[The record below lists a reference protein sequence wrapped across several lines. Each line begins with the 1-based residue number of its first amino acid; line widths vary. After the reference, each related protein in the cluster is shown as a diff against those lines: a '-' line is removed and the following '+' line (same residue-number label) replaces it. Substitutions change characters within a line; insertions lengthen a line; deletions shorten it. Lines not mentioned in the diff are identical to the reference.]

1 MFYYNIRTANVN
13 VYYQVSLHCMISLP
27 IQPIQLPPSV
37 WRYRAMRRTFS
48 EVQLRDGQSER
59 GQASQLFE
67 QKCFILNSFYK
78 HFCEFWLARAEL
90 PSSCKRSDCFRALA
104 RYLYLSAA
112 SHHFCEFLPARAD
125 TYQFLQMQLLFP
137 TLHDIFTLKCLEIP
151 CNARKLSAYYR
162 IS

>member
-78 HFCEFWLARAEL
+78 HFCEFCLPEL
-90 PSSCKRSDCFRALA
+90 NCPALA
-104 RYLYLSAA
+104 NAA
-112 SHHFCEFLPARAD
+112 TVSEHS
-125 TYQFLQMQLLFP
+125 Y
-137 TLHDIFTLKCLEIP
+137 DIFTYSASDKCLEIS
-151 CNARKLSAYYR
+151 CNARKLSAKCLEMGSPSEDKQANCLSKNASY
-162 IS
+162 

>member
-90 PSSCKRSDCFRALA
+90 PSSCKRSDCFRAFA
-104 RYLYLSAA
+104 RYLYLFSYRQVFGDIVKSNA
-112 SHHFCEFLPARAD
+112 FVRA
-125 TYQFLQMQLLFP
+125 L
-137 TLHDIFTLKCLEIP
+137 
-151 CNARKLSAYYR
+151 
-162 IS
+162 